1 MTDQE
6 WLRLELKNEQARR
19 HTGGGLA
26 ARIARVLRRL
36 R

>member
-6 WLRLELKNEQARR
+6 WIQLQLKNVDARR
-19 HTGGGLA
+19 HTVGSIA